1 MVKKFVVG
9 AFLLCL
15 VGLNASAYLL
25 LQELC
30 EIRENGLEARVH
42 IQEMPAVDVNGVD
55 SVKVTGLP
63 RLHVDV
69 DEMPS
74 VDVNGVDSV
83 EVKVSGSPLD
93 YPVKVRTE

>member
-1 MVKKFVVG
+1 
-9 AFLLCL
+9 
-15 VGLNASAYLL
+15 
-25 LQELC
+25 
-30 EIRENGLEARVH
+30 
-42 IQEMPAVDVNGVD
+42 MPAVDVNGVD
-55 SVKVTGLP
+55 SVEVTGLP